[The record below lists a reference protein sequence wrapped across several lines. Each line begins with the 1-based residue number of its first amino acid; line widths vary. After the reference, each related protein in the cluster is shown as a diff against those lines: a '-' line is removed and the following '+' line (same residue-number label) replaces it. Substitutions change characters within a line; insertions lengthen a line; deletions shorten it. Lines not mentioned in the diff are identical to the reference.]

1 MLMAHPAVLRN
12 LVEQYETLRALHA
25 ENGSTE
31 VRQRMDDAAYTLC
44 VSTGTKDVDA
54 ALVAARRRLPL
65 ARTKEDS
72 LLTT

>member
-1 MLMAHPAVLRN
+1 MAHPAVLRN

-31 VRQRMDDAAYTLC
+31 MRQRMDDVAYTLC
-44 VSTGTKDVDA
+44 VSTGTRNVDA

-65 ARTKEDS
+65 ARTQEDS